1 MFIIEWFTSMNLAG
15 QIFTC
20 IAVPATLVL
29 IIQTVLM
36 IIGAGSAEAD
46 GLGEELPDELP
57 NELPDDIPDD
67 IPDGVFGEND
77 VTDVV
82 DTAGFEGLKI
92 FTVRGIISFFVV
104 FGWVGVLMDN
114 SGVRLWI
121 TVLVSTAAGILM
133 MILLALL
140 FKWMMKLRNDGNVDN
155 RNAVGVS
162 GRVHLFI
169 PPNRSGEGKVHLMV
183 QGAYIERDAVTDDAE
198 AIPTGAEVIV
208 VGVSGQTTLV
218 VKKK

>member
-29 IIQTVLM
+29 IVQTVLM
-36 IIGAGSAEAD
+36 IIGASSAEAD

-57 NELPDDIPDD
+57 NELPDDIPD
-67 IPDGVFGEND
+67 GVFGEND

-82 DTAGFEGLKI
+82 DAAGFEGLKI

-114 SGVRLWI
+114 SGVHLWI
-121 TVLVSTAAGILM
+121 TVLVATACGALM
-133 MILLALL
+133 MVLLALL

-162 GRVHLFI
+162 GRVHLVI
-169 PPNRSGEGKVHLMV
+169 PPARSGEGKVHLMV
-183 QGAYIERDAVTDDAE
+183 QGAYIEREAVTDEDE
-198 AIPTGAEVIV
+198 AIPTGSEIIV
-208 VGVSGQTTLV
+208 VGISGQTTLV

>member
-20 IAVPATLVL
+20 IAVPATIVL
-29 IIQTVLM
+29 IVQTVLM
-36 IIGAGSAEAD
+36 MIGAGSAEAD

-57 NELPDDIPDD
+57 NEMPDDIPDEV
-67 IPDGVFGEND
+67 PEGVFGEND

-82 DTAGFEGLKI
+82 DAAGFEGLKI
-92 FTVRGIISFFVV
+92 FTVRGIIAFFVV

-114 SGVRLWI
+114 SDVRLWI
-121 TVLVSTAAGILM
+121 TVLVATACGALTM
-133 MILLALL
+133 LLLALL
-140 FKWMMKLRNDGNVDN
+140 FKWVMKLRNDGNVDN

-162 GRVHLFI
+162 GRVHLII
-169 PPNRSGEGKVHLMV
+169 PPARSGEGKVHLMV
-183 QGAYIERDAVTDDAE
+183 QGAYIERDAVTDEDE
-198 AIPTGAEVIV
+198 AIPTGAEIIV